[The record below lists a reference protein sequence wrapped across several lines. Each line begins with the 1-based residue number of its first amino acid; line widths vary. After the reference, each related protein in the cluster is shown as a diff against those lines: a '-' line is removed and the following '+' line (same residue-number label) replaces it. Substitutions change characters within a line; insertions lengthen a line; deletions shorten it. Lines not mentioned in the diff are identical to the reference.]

1 MLALALLLAANAV
14 PADLAAV
21 GVVLARPADH
31 SVAILRCEGRTRVAV
46 VGDSVFGGRLVAVA
60 ADEVTVEFGGER
72 VEVRVASTGSPLP
85 PGPPPSPAV
94 PVARAREEAP
104 PPPRVMDRADV
115 EHRLS
120 TEIPRILAE
129 TAVRPVSED
138 GRVVGLRLTRVPAN
152 SLLTEAGL
160 RAGDVLTRI
169 NGTEIDG
176 MATLIGLWPRL
187 QGATDLRAEVL
198 RDGRPLSISLSLK

>member
-1 MLALALLLAANAV
+1 MLALVLFLAANAA

-21 GVVLARPADH
+21 GVVLARPAER
-31 SVAILRCEGRTRVAV
+31 SVAILRSEGRTRVAV

-60 ADEVTVEFGGER
+60 ADEVTLEFDGQR
-72 VEVRVASTGSPLP
+72 VDLRVASTGSTLP
-85 PGPPPSPAV
+85 AAPPSAPAT
-94 PVARAREEAP
+94 PPAP
-104 PPPRVMDRADV
+104 EHGEDAPPRVMDRAEV
-115 EHRLS
+115 QRRLG

-129 TAVRPVSED
+129 TAVRPVTKD
-138 GRVVGLRLTRVPAN
+138 GRVVGLRLTRVPAGT
-152 SLLTEAGL
+152 LLTEAGL

-198 RDGRPLSISLSLK
+198 RDGRPFSISLSLK

>member
-1 MLALALLLAANAV
+1 MLALALLLVANAA

-21 GVVLARPADH
+21 GVVLARPAER
-31 SVAILRCEGRTRVAV
+31 SVAILRCEGRTRVAA
-46 VGDSVFGGRLVAVA
+46 VGDSVFGGRLVAVS
-60 ADEVTVEFGGER
+60 ADDVTLEFDGKR
-72 VEVRVASTGSPLP
+72 VDLLVASTGEVP
-85 PGPPPSPAV
+85 PKGPPPAPTA
-94 PVARAREEAP
+94 PRAPAREEDS
-104 PPPRVMDRADV
+104 PPRVMDRAEV
-115 EHRLS
+115 QRRLGA
-120 TEIPRILAE
+120 EIPRILAE

-138 GRVVGLRLTRVPAN
+138 GRVVGLRLTRVPAGT
-152 SLLTEAGL
+152 LLTEAGL

-187 QGATDLRAEVL
+187 QGATDLHAEIL